1 MYIYIHICI
10 HSIALLD
17 PEDTGVI
24 AVVDFYGVFQKR
36 QKKPRRRAR
45 TKNSEQCKSFPRG
58 LVRPGVCIKKKKN
71 SEQRK
76 SFPRGLVR
84 PGVYMF
90 ICIYMYMHGC
100 MDASVCACV
109 Y

>member
-45 TKNSEQCKSFPRG
+45 TKNSEQ
-58 LVRPGVCIKKKKN
+58 
-71 SEQRK
+71 RK